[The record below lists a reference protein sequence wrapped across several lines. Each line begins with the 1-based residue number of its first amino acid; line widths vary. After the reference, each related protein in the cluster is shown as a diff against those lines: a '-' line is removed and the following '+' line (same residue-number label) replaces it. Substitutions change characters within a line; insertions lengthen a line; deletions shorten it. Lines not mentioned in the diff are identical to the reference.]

1 MPLLDSRLVAE
12 LEGKK
17 VGKYRVER
25 LVGQG
30 AMGDVYRCSDQ
41 NGAAVAL
48 KVLAPSLEREEE
60 MVRRFEREGQAATQL
75 EHPNIVRVLEVGA
88 WRGRH
93 YLAMEFLPGQ
103 TFRKTMAEEHSPAV
117 LIAALAEVASALAHA
132 HSLGVVHRDIK
143 PENVLLDG
151 RGVVKVVDFGLA
163 RFVGVTTLT
172 ADGTM
177 LGTAD
182 YLSPEQAKGERAGP
196 ASDVYSLGV
205 MIYEVATG
213 KLPFVSDTSFGLVY
227 QHASAQPP
235 PPRLRR
241 GYPAALGRLAMRCLV
256 KDPTRRPAMTD
267 VAEGLRD
274 LARHKRRAV
283 SRRLTLD
290 LAALALV
297 GVIGLLIAFP
307 GVLDPFTRGWAGG
320 TVVTAAQDLLSAVRL
335 ALIQIY
341 TVVFGGA

>member
-17 VGKYRVER
+17 VGKYLVER

-30 AMGDVYRCSDQ
+30 AMGDVYRCTDET
-41 NGAAVAL
+41 GAAVAV

-75 EHPNIVRVLEVGA
+75 EHPNIVRVFEVGA

-93 YLAMEFLPGQ
+93 YLAMEFLPGR
-103 TFRKTMAEEHSPAV
+103 TFRKTMADEHPAV
-117 LIAALAEVASALAHA
+117 LIGALAEIASALEHA
-132 HSLGVVHRDIK
+132 HRLGIVHRDIK

-163 RFVGVTTLT
+163 RFIGVTTLT

-205 MIYEVATG
+205 MIYEAATG

-227 QHASAQPP
+227 QHASTQPP
-235 PPRLRR
+235 RPRLRR
-241 GYPAALGRLAMRCLV
+241 GFPAALGRLAMHCLA
-256 KDPTRRPAMTD
+256 KDPTRRPAANE
-267 VAEGLRD
+267 VAERLRD
-274 LARHKRRAV
+274 LARYRRLAV
-283 SRRLTLD
+283 SRGLTLD
-290 LAALALV
+290 LAALALL

-307 GVLDPFTRGWAGG
+307 GVLDPFTTGWAGG
-320 TVVTAAQDLLSAVRL
+320 PVVAAAQEILASVRL
-335 ALIQIY
+335 TLIQIY
-341 TVVFGGA
+341 TVVFGA